1 MNFEGLIFDLDGVIV
16 STEQNHYESWSLIAS
31 ELDLEFNE
39 EINELLKGISRRD
52 CLRILLER
60 SNKSLADK
68 EFEEALVRKNVFYK
82 KSIEKLGSEAV
93 LPGVMKTITKAKAKG
108 KKLMVGSSSRNARY
122 ILDRLNMTYLFDHIV
137 DGNDVMN
144 PKPDPEVF
152 LKGAELANLTPA
164 QCIVFEDA
172 ESGIVAAKNG
182 GFQVVG
188 VGNPNIMDTVEN
200 YFNTLEEFYF

>member
-16 STEQNHYESWSLIAS
+16 STELNHYESWSLIAN
-31 ELDLEFNE
+31 ELDLEFDE
-39 EINELLKGISRRD
+39 GINELLKGVSRRD

-60 SNKSLADK
+60 SNKSLTDT
-68 EFEEALVRKNVFYK
+68 EFEEVLIRKNDYYK
-82 KSIEKLGSEAV
+82 KSIGKLGSEAV
-93 LPGVMKTITKAKAKG
+93 LPGVMETITKAKIKG

-164 QCIVFEDA
+164 QCVVFEDA

-188 VGNPNIMDTVEN
+188 VGNPNIMDIVEN

>member
-68 EFEEALVRKNVFYK
+68 EFEEALVRKNDFYK

-122 ILDRLNMTYLFDHIV
+122 ILDRLDMTHLFDHIV

>member
-16 STEQNHYESWSLIAS
+16 STEQNHYESWSLIAN
-31 ELDLEFNE
+31 ELNLEFNK

-60 SNKSLADK
+60 SNKSLADT
-68 EFEEALVRKNVFYK
+68 EFEEALVRKNDSYK
-82 KSIEKLGSEAV
+82 KSIGNLGSDAV
-93 LPGVMKTITKAKAKG
+93 LPGVIETITNAKAKG

-122 ILDRLNMTYLFDHIV
+122 ILDRLNMTHLFDHIV

-164 QCIVFEDA
+164 QCVVLEDA
-172 ESGIVAAKNG
+172 ESGVVAAKNG
-182 GFQVVG
+182 GFQIVG
-188 VGNPNIMDTVEN
+188 VGNPNIKHAVEN
-200 YFNTLEEFYF
+200 YFNTLEEFHF

>member
-16 STEQNHYESWSLIAS
+16 STEQNHYESWSLIAN

-137 DGNDVMN
+137 DGNDVIN

>member
-16 STEQNHYESWSLIAS
+16 STELNHYESWSLIAN

-68 EFEEALVRKNVFYK
+68 EFEEALVRKNDFYK

-122 ILDRLNMTYLFDHIV
+122 ILDRLDMTHLFDHIV

-164 QCIVFEDA
+164 QCVVFEDA

-188 VGNPNIMDTVEN
+188 VGNPNITHTVEN

>member
-68 EFEEALVRKNVFYK
+68 EFEEALVRKNDFYK

-122 ILDRLNMTYLFDHIV
+122 ILDRLDMTHLFDHIV

-164 QCIVFEDA
+164 QCVVFEDA

>member
-16 STEQNHYESWSLIAS
+16 STELNHYESWSLIAN

-68 EFEEALVRKNVFYK
+68 EFEEALVRKNDFYK

-122 ILDRLNMTYLFDHIV
+122 ILDRLDMTHLFDHIV

-164 QCIVFEDA
+164 QCVVFEDA

-182 GFQVVG
+182 GFKVVG
-188 VGNPNIMDTVEN
+188 VGNQNITHSVEN

>member
-16 STEQNHYESWSLIAS
+16 STELNHYESWSLIAN
-31 ELDLEFNE
+31 ELDLEFDE
-39 EINELLKGISRRD
+39 GINELLKGVSRRD

-60 SNKSLADK
+60 SNKSLSDT
-68 EFEEALVRKNVFYK
+68 EFEEVLIRKNDYYK
-82 KSIEKLGSEAV
+82 KSIGKLGSEAV
-93 LPGVMKTITKAKAKG
+93 LPGVMETITKAKIKG

-164 QCIVFEDA
+164 QCVVFEDA

-188 VGNPNIMDTVEN
+188 VGNPNIMDIVEN